1 MRLAP
6 HVLYVSVEGRPVMSQ
21 DAETTEKQYLSPMME
36 HFGRFSSV
44 ETLETD
50 TNITDQ
56 SFDESSDEEYG
67 EEVAGA

>member
-6 HVLYVSVEGRPVMSQ
+6 HVLYVSVKGRPVMSK
-21 DAETTEKQYLSPMME
+21 DAETTEKQYLNPMME

-44 ETLETD
+44 ETSEPD

-56 SFDESSDEEYG
+56 SSDEEYG